1 VQKTTG
7 TTAGRVRTI
16 KSILGELPVSEKQ
29 ARKLKLD
36 ANQKISP
43 YLEECCLRAS
53 ANVSYDHAAKDIQ
66 KYTGISISA
75 STQKRIVQRHEFPEI
90 ECGQER
96 AEISVD
102 GGKVRLRTE
111 TKGEPCA
118 WRDYKAICIDREIKL
133 ARLAENEAL
142 IDWVGASQFS

>member
-111 TKGEPCA
+111 KDKKQLFFVPKINQLLSWILKSCF
-118 WRDYKAICIDREIKL
+118 IK
-133 ARLAENEAL
+133 NL
-142 IDWVGASQFS
+142 IMLCG